1 MHTSKPSGPPM
12 WRVIAA
18 FAAVYTVWGSSY
30 LGIRVAMETLPP
42 FLISGIRMT
51 SAGILLYVIARRNG
65 AARPTNA
72 QWRSG
77 AILGF
82 LMFFVANGCL
92 MMGQKTIASG
102 MAATLYATVPLW
114 FALLGWLWLGGKR
127 PGRRVIV
134 GLLMGLVGIG
144 LLVGLGG
151 TANSAIDP
159 FGALL
164 VLISAAS
171 WAVGSLLSRRVAMPE
186 SPFLGAAMNLF
197 CGGLMLLAASMMT
210 GEPLHVQWAAVSLRS
225 VLAVA
230 YLAVGSSVIAFG
242 SYMWLLAKVAPNR
255 LGTYAYVNPVV
266 AVFLGW
272 ALVSEPLTART
283 LVAAAVIIGAVFL
296 ITTANPK
303 NAEVSAAHEMNKVQ
317 STPARIRAFGTSV
330 KSFALRVVGGLMV
343 I

>member
-1 MHTSKPSGPPM
+1 MLTSKPSVPLM
-12 WRVIAA
+12 WKIVAA

-30 LGIRVAMETLPP
+30 LGIRIAMETLPP
-42 FLISGIRMT
+42 FLVSGIRMT
-51 SAGILLYVIARRNG
+51 SAGILLYTIARRSG
-65 AARPTNA
+65 APRATRV

-92 MMGQKTIASG
+92 MIGEKTVASG

-114 FALLGWLWLGGKR
+114 FALLSWLWLGGKR

-134 GLLMGLVGIG
+134 GLLLGLVGIG

-151 TANSAIDP
+151 AANGAIDP

-171 WAVGSLLSRRVAMPE
+171 WAIGSLLSKRVTMPE
-186 SPFLGAAMNLF
+186 SPFLGAALNLF
-197 CGGLMLLAASMMT
+197 CGGLMLMAVSLIT
-210 GEPLHVQWAAVSLRS
+210 GEPFHVNWAAVTLRS
-225 VLAVA
+225 VLAIA

-242 SYMWLLAKVAPNR
+242 SYMWLLTKVSPNR

-272 ALVSEPLTART
+272 ALIGEPLTVRT

-303 NAEVSAAHEMNKVQ
+303 STELVGAS

-330 KSFALRVVGGLMV
+330 KSFALRVVGGLM
-343 I
+343 

>member
-1 MHTSKPSGPPM
+1 MPTTKPPL
-12 WRVIAA
+12 WQVIAA
-18 FAAVYTVWGSSY
+18 FAAVYIVWSSSY

-42 FLISGIRMT
+42 FLISGVRMT
-51 SAGILLYVIARRNG
+51 GAGLLLYIIARRGG
-65 AARPTNA
+65 AGKPTMA

-77 AILGF
+77 AVLGF

-92 MMGQKTIASG
+92 MMGQKTVASG

-114 FALLGWLWLGGKR
+114 FALLGWLWLGEKR
-127 PGRRVIV
+127 PSGRVIV
-134 GLLMGLVGIG
+134 GLVMGLVGIG

-151 TANSAIDP
+151 AKEGALDP
-159 FGALL
+159 VGSLL

-171 WAVGSLLSRRVAMPE
+171 WAVGSLLSRRVDMPQ

-197 CGGLMLLAASMMT
+197 CGGLMLMAASLLT
-210 GEPLHVQWAAVSLRS
+210 GEPAHVEWAAVSFRS
-225 VLAVA
+225 VAAVV

-242 SYMWLLAKVAPNR
+242 SYMWLLTKVTPNQ
-255 LGTYAYVNPVV
+255 LGTYAYVNPVL

-272 ALVSEPLTART
+272 VLVGEPLTART

-296 ITTANPK
+296 ITTANPR
-303 NAEVSAAHEMNKVQ
+303 NAEVNANMPPTP
-317 STPARIRAFGTSV
+317 STPQRIRAVGSSI

-343 I
+343 F

>member
-1 MHTSKPSGPPM
+1 MLTSKPSGPPM

-18 FAAVYTVWGSSY
+18 FVAVYTVWGSSY
-30 LGIRVAMETLPP
+30 LGIRIAMETLPP
-42 FLISGIRMT
+42 FLVSGIRMT
-51 SAGILLYVIARRNG
+51 SAGILLYVIARRSR

-92 MMGQKTIASG
+92 MMGQKTVASG

-127 PGRRVIV
+127 PGGRVIF

-151 TANSAIDP
+151 ADNGAIDP

-171 WAVGSLLSRRVAMPE
+171 WAIGSLLSKRLAMPE

-197 CGGLMLLAASMMT
+197 CGGLMLVAVSLIT
-210 GEPLHVQWAAVSLRS
+210 GEPAHVDWAAVSLRS
-225 VLAVA
+225 VVAIA

-242 SYMWLLAKVAPNR
+242 SYMWLLTKVSPNR

-272 ALVSEPLTART
+272 ALVGEPLKART
-283 LVAAAVIIGAVFL
+283 LIAAVVIIGAVFL

-303 NAEVSAAHEMNKVQ
+303 NAEVMDVNEGAEIQ
-317 STPARIRAFGTSV
+317 SRPTRIKAFGTTI
-330 KSFALRVVGGLMV
+330 KSFALRVVGGMLTL
-343 I
+343 

>member
-1 MHTSKPSGPPM
+1 MFPSKPSSPPM

-30 LGIRVAMETLPP
+30 LGIRIAMETLPP
-42 FLISGIRMT
+42 FLVSGIRMT
-51 SAGILLYVIARRNG
+51 SAGILLYTIARRSG
-65 AARPTNA
+65 AARPSRG
-72 QWRSG
+72 QWRSAG
-77 AILGF
+77 MLGF
-82 LMFFVANGCL
+82 LMFFVANGAL
-92 MMGQKTIASG
+92 MMGQKTVASG

-114 FALLGWLWLGGKR
+114 FALLGWLWLGAER
-127 PGRRVIV
+127 PGGRVIV
-134 GLLMGLVGIG
+134 GLVMGLVGIG

-151 TANSAIDP
+151 AGTGAVDP

-164 VLISAAS
+164 VLISAGS

-197 CGGLMLLAASMMT
+197 CGGLMLVAASVIT
-210 GEPLHVQWAAVSLRS
+210 GEPLHVNWAAVSMRS

-242 SYMWLLAKVAPNR
+242 SYMWLLTKVSPNR

-272 ALVSEPLTART
+272 ALVGEPLTPRT

-296 ITTANPK
+296 ITTANPR
-303 NAEVSAAHEMNKVQ
+303 NAEVNANTERMSAPQ
-317 STPARIRAFGTSV
+317 RIRAVGASL
-330 KSFALRVVGGLMV
+330 KSFALRVVGGLLTL
-343 I
+343 